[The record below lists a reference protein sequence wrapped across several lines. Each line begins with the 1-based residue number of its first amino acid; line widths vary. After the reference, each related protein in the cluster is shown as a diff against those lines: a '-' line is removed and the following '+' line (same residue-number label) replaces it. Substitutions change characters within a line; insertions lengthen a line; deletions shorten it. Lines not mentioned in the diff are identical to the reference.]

1 MRYFSN
7 LKDDEKE
14 QILNYKLTV
23 YICSGTD
30 SQKLSWFKTIN
41 IAGEKLS
48 KQKLRNAVYS
58 GSWVTDAK
66 KYFSKNGCAAY
77 QVANKYLTGAAN
89 RQDYLETAIS
99 WEAGSG
105 SDEAI
110 ELYMANRQHDSNA
123 LLLWNNFRSVITW
136 VDGTFTKYRP
146 PMKGVDWGALYKE
159 YSGAVFDTGKIE
171 AETARLMLDDDVTK
185 KSGIYPFILTRDK
198 AIWQSGLLPPLKKTP
213 LTKNKRAFALYAA
226 NSFPLK
232 KWKATIYGL
241 GRKAAKP
248 APIIC
253 KCCAKT
259 ATDGKGKNKYRNGG
273 NAARNTRFVLS
284 LPRASLRRIQGTRKP
299 RGDTAD
305 SALRTERS
313 ALRITRA
320 AQGHC
325 SGFLKKPGIRA
336 ARNAEGAKPP
346 RYILYLPKYISYL
359 PRYILYLLRYTS

>member
-1 MRYFSN
+1 ML
-7 LKDDEKE
+7 LKK
-14 QILNYKLTV
+14 
-23 YICSGTD
+23 
-30 SQKLSWFKTIN
+30 
-41 IAGEKLS
+41 
-48 KQKLRNAVYS
+48 
-58 GSWVTDAK
+58 
-66 KYFSKNGCAAY
+66 AAY
-77 QVANKYLTGAAN
+77 
-89 RQDYLETAIS
+89 I
-99 WEAGSG
+99 
-105 SDEAI
+105 
-110 ELYMANRQHDSNA
+110 
-123 LLLWNNFRSVITW
+123 
-136 VDGTFTKYRP
+136 
-146 PMKGVDWGALYKE
+146 
-159 YSGAVFDTGKIE
+159 
-171 AETARLMLDDDVTK
+171 RLF
-185 KSGIYPFILTRDK
+185 SRGNK

-232 KWKATIYGL
+232 KWKATIYGP

-259 ATDGKGKNKYRNGG
+259 ATDGKGKNKHRNGG
-273 NAARNTRFVLS
+273 KSARNTRFALS

-305 SALRTERS
+305 SAPRTERS

-346 RYILYLPKYISYL
+346 GYILYLP
-359 PRYILYLLRYTS
+359 RYTL